1 MFPQNYH
8 FLPGGSG
15 SPHNIWFFGPTWVFI
30 PMAFWSVQPV
40 CRHTDHTT
48 SVTLG
53 HILMHC
59 MRCNLITV
67 TSGHDH
73 IAIRHRSFNRFTRW
87 HQSAPTWSWGLH
99 ISNGIST
106 HSSIFAGL
114 TLHIPYTVQEAARC
128 PSKTAP
134 SPGRGGSGPPHNEV
148 VLPDISVARLAHRH
162 TGHYS
167 RALKWSKYIWTE
179 CNQSSDLDMQRVDPW
194 LLVNTVT
201 FPPVS
206 FILNS
211 SHTQTHTVIHTD
223 CIASRHT
230 ATAESMGEAS
240 IQSNARISWNGTTA
254 TTTIIPV

>member
-1 MFPQNYH
+1 MTTLPSDTGHSIVSPDGTNLHPHGPEASTSQTASQLTHPFLQGHAAYSIYCTRGCEVSLQN
-8 FLPGGSG
+8 
-15 SPHNIWFFGPTWVFI
+15 
-30 PMAFWSVQPV
+30 
-40 CRHTDHTT
+40 
-48 SVTLG
+48 
-53 HILMHC
+53 
-59 MRCNLITV
+59 
-67 TSGHDH
+67 
-73 IAIRHRSFNRFTRW
+73 
-87 HQSAPTWSWGLH
+87 
-99 ISNGIST
+99 
-106 HSSIFAGL
+106 
-114 TLHIPYTVQEAARC
+114 C
-128 PSKTAP
+128 PFS
-134 SPGRGGSGPPHNEV
+134 REGGSGPPRNEV

-211 SHTQTHTVIHTD
+211 SHTQTHTVIQTD

>member
-1 MFPQNYH
+1 M
-8 FLPGGSG
+8 
-15 SPHNIWFFGPTWVFI
+15 
-30 PMAFWSVQPV
+30 QPNN
-40 CRHTDHTT
+40 
-48 SVTLG
+48 
-53 HILMHC
+53 
-59 MRCNLITV
+59 CNK
-67 TSGHDH
+67 
-73 IAIRHRSFNRFTRW
+73 
-87 HQSAPTWSWGLH
+87 WSWPH
-99 ISNGIST
+99 CHQTQVIQSFHQMAPICT
-106 HSSIFAGL
+106 HMVLRPPHLKRHLNSLIHFCRAHAAYSIYCTRGCEVSL
-114 TLHIPYTVQEAARC
+114 QNC
-128 PSKTAP
+128 PFS
-134 SPGRGGSGPPHNEV
+134 REGGSGPPRNEV

-211 SHTQTHTVIHTD
+211 SHTQTHTVIQTD

>member
-1 MFPQNYH
+1 MVPCPAPSSHCKWRFDLFRRSWRAHTTCSLYFKMGQEMFPQNYH
-8 FLPGGSG
+8 FPPGGSR

-30 PMAFWSVQPV
+30 PMAFRSVQPV

-134 SPGRGGSGPPHNEV
+134 SPGRGDPDPHV
-148 VLPDISVARLAHRH
+148 MRLC
-162 TGHYS
+162 Y
-167 RALKWSKYIWTE
+167 L
-179 CNQSSDLDMQRVDPW
+179 
-194 LLVNTVT
+194 T
-201 FPPVS
+201 F
-206 FILNS
+206 
-211 SHTQTHTVIHTD
+211 Q
-223 CIASRHT
+223 
-230 ATAESMGEAS
+230 
-240 IQSNARISWNGTTA
+240 
-254 TTTIIPV
+254 